1 MTKTNIKHNDESIES
16 IRSVVKDINDVVGS
30 TLGAKGR
37 LVLTPHGISKDGIA
51 ALTNIQYNS
60 SASKLIHA
68 MFVEGIN
75 KTAKQSGDGRTTSTV
90 IACDLISQGLDGR
103 SLKDIELSID
113 DAKASLKKELKTI
126 KDTSDVYRI
135 AKVASSGDEG
145 IASAISEALDNVGL
159 DGLVTTALGSKDDI
173 DIEYQDGLIFHS
185 GYSSGFFA
193 TNPETMKCEFDKPY
207 YLISGTKLN
216 DINEVVPALEVS
228 VGQGRPLV
236 IMAQDYSSNF
246 ISAVIENR
254 LKGKLPVALVKPY
267 NFGDRR
273 IEWLNDMAVS
283 LNATFFDGAKNSI
296 LSTTINDLGTS
307 QSITI
312 EQNKTTIVNPHTNST
327 KLSSY
332 VAKLNAQHDQ
342 EVSSYNQEKIK
353 ERIASLSGGLA
364 MIMVGAASESLAKER
379 LARCEDALNSSLHA
393 IKHGYVSGGGAALF
407 RAGIDSP
414 MDTILENANLSPD
427 EKSNFYRMASEGK
440 GYDLVSGT
448 ASDDI
453 IDSYITIENGLNNA
467 LAITKALLSINFI
480 LYDANP
486 LDN

>member
-1 MTKTNIKHNDESIES
+1 MTKTNIKPNHESIES
-16 IRSVVKDINDVVGS
+16 IRSVVRDINDVVGS

-51 ALTNIQYNS
+51 ALTNIQYS
-60 SASKLIHA
+60 SNASKLIHA

-103 SLKDIELSID
+103 SLKDIELSIE

-145 IASAISEALDNVGL
+145 IAKAISEALDNVGL

-193 TNPETMKCEFDKPY
+193 TNPETMKCEFDNPY
-207 YLISGTKLN
+207 YLISGTKLT
-216 DINEVVPALEVS
+216 DINTVVPALEVS

-236 IMAQDYSSNF
+236 IMAQEYSNDF

-283 LNATFFDGAKNSI
+283 LNATFFDGAKNN
-296 LSTTINDLGTS
+296 LASTTINDLGTS
-307 QSITI
+307 QSIVI
-312 EQNKTTIVNPHTNST
+312 EQHKTTIINPHTNST

-342 EVSSYNQEKIK
+342 EVSSFNKEKIK